1 MIKKV
6 GKILLGITLILLIII
21 NTNIALDRNT
31 NIASINNIDIT
42 TEPNNEDIYAN
53 TQNAKKSLSIGVASI
68 FTICSIGIGSFAL
81 KRN

>member
-6 GKILLGITLILLIII
+6 GKILLGIILILLIII

-68 FTICSIGIGSFAL
+68 FTICGIGIGSFAL

>member
-6 GKILLGITLILLIII
+6 GKILLGITLILLIVI
-21 NTNIALDRNT
+21 NINIALDRNT

-42 TEPNNEDIYAN
+42 TEPNNEDTYAN

-68 FTICSIGIGSFAL
+68 FTICGIGIGSFAL

>member
-53 TQNAKKSLSIGVASI
+53 TQNAKKSLSVGVASI
-68 FTICSIGIGSFAL
+68 FTICGIGIGSFAL

>member
-68 FTICSIGIGSFAL
+68 FTICGIGIGSFAL

>member
-68 FTICSIGIGSFAL
+68 FTICGIGIGSFVL
-81 KRN
+81 KKK

>member
-6 GKILLGITLILLIII
+6 GKILLGIILILLIII

-53 TQNAKKSLSIGVASI
+53 TQNAKKSLSVGVASI
-68 FTICSIGIGSFAL
+68 FTICGIGIGSFAL